1 MGMSGS
7 AVVIISVGIELFH
20 VHLSAGFH
28 FSLGLKL

>member
-1 MGMSGS
+1 MSRI
-7 AVVIISVGIELFH
+7 AIVIISVGIDLFR